1 MQGLVFRIQSMLA
14 MFNFASVIAV
24 FSSFENV
31 FPRANTIIERTD
43 LMERAYLAWQNQK
56 STG

>member
-1 MQGLVFRIQSMLA
+1 MLA